1 MSSWQMS
8 ITTAGALVTDVLD
21 VAQCIDVICKTQ
33 RGSDPLRPDFGI
45 DILAFIDKPIT
56 VAVPNLILEV
66 TRAVAK
72 YETRAT
78 IKTIQPTVDGSTIT
92 LAISWAYNGTLETTK
107 IVYYG

>member
-8 ITTAGALVTDVLD
+8 IAAAGELVTDVLD

-45 DILAFIDKPIT
+45 DIMAFIDKPVT

-66 TRAVAK
+66 TSAVAK
-72 YETRAT
+72 YEPRAT
-78 IKTIQPTVDGSTIT
+78 IKTIQPDIDGAAIT